1 MTLCA
6 CIDIGSTTTRLLVA
20 RVAAGG
26 YREVHSE
33 RAFLQLGRGLVAGAS
48 LPAERIDALAAAV
61 EAQVRSARRIGAAH
75 LRVVAT
81 APLRRAANAGEVC
94 LAVRA
99 RAGVEVE
106 VLRAEE
112 EARLAWCGATG
123 MLRTPSARPIAV
135 VDVGGGSTEAAVGSA
150 RTVAWSASADI
161 GSHGLTDAHVA
172 HDPPS
177 PEEIGALARAAEAA
191 LAGWRPPPADRALA
205 VGGSATSLH
214 RLVGPV
220 LDAPALAR
228 ALGILSGAPAAEVAA
243 REGLDPRRVR
253 LLPAGL
259 GLLAAA
265 ARRLGRP
272 LEIAHGGLREGVVL
286 EAIAGA
292 YSGGQEMAR

>member
-20 RVAAGG
+20 RVAGG
-26 YREVHSE
+26 EYREVHSE
-33 RAFLQLGRGLVAGAS
+33 RAFLQLGRDIVAGAP
-48 LPAERIDALAAAV
+48 LPPDRIAALAATV
-61 EAQVRSARRIGAAH
+61 EAQVGSARAIGAAH

-81 APLRRAANAGEVC
+81 APLRRAANAEEVC
-94 LAVRA
+94 AAVRA

-112 EARLAWCGATG
+112 EARLSWCGATW
-123 MLRTPSARPIAV
+123 MLPTPSACPIAV
-135 VDVGGGSTEAAVGSA
+135 VDVGGGSTEAAVGRA
-150 RTVAWSASADI
+150 GTVAWSASTDV

-177 PEEIGALARAAEAA
+177 PEELHALAAAAEAA
-191 LAGWRPPPADRALA
+191 LAGWCPPAADRALA

-220 LDAPALAR
+220 LDAPALSR
-228 ALGILSGAPAAEVAA
+228 ALGILSAAPVAEVAA

-265 ARRLGRP
+265 AARLGRP

-286 EAIAGA
+286 EALAGA
-292 YSGGQEMAR
+292 YPGG